1 MVKEGLSEKDLQGEK
16 ERVTG
21 KVRGGG
27 RGSRQKKQYVQ
38 RPWARR
44 ALKETQVSGTGGS
57 GGVIYLEVDRKHREK
72 AIILN
77 NIWGYNY

>member
-1 MVKEGLSEKDLQGEK
+1 
-16 ERVTG
+16 
-21 KVRGGG
+21 
-27 RGSRQKKQYVQ
+27 VQ